1 MFQSLFSNLKS
12 LTIKLFLGVIALS
25 FAVWG
30 VGDIFRSGSDPT
42 VAQIGKMDIKASQ
55 LARSYN
61 RELDQLRRL
70 TNGQIDAEQARA
82 LGIVENT
89 LQQLINKGAIDLQ
102 SKEFR
107 MAIPDNV
114 VAEEIRRSPNF
125 HNELGQFDRNIFEYS
140 MIQNGM
146 TEEDFVEAVRADIVR
161 NQLVDSLLVGISPP
175 KILARALARHETE
188 KRSASF
194 VIVGA
199 ESVAAVPQPS
209 AAQIQEFYTANSQ
222 KFTSDS
228 YRSASYVDLRP
239 TDFISEIEIDEDT
252 IRTEYEF
259 QVDRFTVEDQ
269 INIDLIVFDSKDTAY
284 AAIDR
289 INAGEDFVSVG
300 TSMTGLNES
309 DLSLGLVSRSSLLPE
324 ITDVAFGTLSGSITE
339 PIETNFGWHVVRVNE
354 VQPGRVQNFSEA
366 KAIIREELATEE
378 AVELI
383 YELSNRLEDYLAA
396 GNSLEESARLLGIN
410 VKVVP
415 PINANG
421 FKENAGVYEFLPPSN
436 AFLAA
441 IFEAEIGMD
450 IPIVEAEANS
460 IFKIRLDEILEPR
473 LLPLSSVEES
483 VISSWQ
489 SKWQDEQA
497 RETAS
502 EFIKLAATAGFNE
515 AALQLGL
522 QPVVGTPFTRNGDGL
537 EFNVNQ
543 KTIKAVFDLPMNGI
557 TEVIKLGGGR
567 YAVGTLRKIFVDDLE
582 IDAEL
587 KRVTQESKASLQT
600 DFLATFQMALRE
612 KYKLTVNEQVLGNLF

>member
-1 MFQSLFSNLKS
+1 
-12 LTIKLFLGVIALS
+12 
-25 FAVWG
+25 
-30 VGDIFRSGSDPT
+30 
-42 VAQIGKMDIKASQ
+42 
-55 LARSYN
+55 
-61 RELDQLRRL
+61 
-70 TNGQIDAEQARA
+70 
-82 LGIVENT
+82 
-89 LQQLINKGAIDLQ
+89 
-102 SKEFR
+102 
-107 MAIPDNV
+107 
-114 VAEEIRRSPNF
+114 
-125 HNELGQFDRNIFEYS
+125 

-146 TEEDFVEAVRADIVR
+146 TEEDFVEAVRAGIVR

-175 KILARALARHETE
+175 KILARALTSHETE

-199 ESVAAVPQPS
+199 ESVGAVPQPS

-228 YRSASYVDLRP
+228 YRSASYVELRP

-354 VQPGRVQNFSEA
+354 VQPGRVQDFSEA
-366 KAIIREELATEE
+366 KAIVREELATEE
-378 AVELI
+378 AVDLI

-421 FKENAGVYEFLPPSN
+421 FKENAGIYEFLPPSN
-436 AFLAA
+436 AFLSA
-441 IFEAEIGMD
+441 IFEAEIGID

-489 SKWQDEQA
+489 NKWQDEQA

>member
-1 MFQSLFSNLKS
+1 M
-12 LTIKLFLGVIALS
+12 
-25 FAVWG
+25 
-30 VGDIFRSGSDPT
+30 
-42 VAQIGKMDIKASQ
+42 
-55 LARSYN
+55 
-61 RELDQLRRL
+61 
-70 TNGQIDAEQARA
+70 
-82 LGIVENT
+82 
-89 LQQLINKGAIDLQ
+89 
-102 SKEFR
+102 
-107 MAIPDNV
+107 
-114 VAEEIRRSPNF
+114 
-125 HNELGQFDRNIFEYS
+125 
-140 MIQNGM
+140 
-146 TEEDFVEAVRADIVR
+146 
-161 NQLVDSLLVGISPP
+161 
-175 KILARALARHETE
+175 
-188 KRSASF
+188 
-194 VIVGA
+194 
-199 ESVAAVPQPS
+199 
-209 AAQIQEFYTANSQ
+209 
-222 KFTSDS
+222 
-228 YRSASYVDLRP
+228 
-239 TDFISEIEIDEDT
+239 
-252 IRTEYEF
+252 
-259 QVDRFTVEDQ
+259 
-269 INIDLIVFDSKDTAY
+269 
-284 AAIDR
+284 
-289 INAGEDFVSVG
+289 
-300 TSMTGLNES
+300 
-309 DLSLGLVSRSSLLPE
+309 
-324 ITDVAFGTLSGSITE
+324 
-339 PIETNFGWHVVRVNE
+339 RVNE

-378 AVELI
+378 AVDLI

-396 GNSLEESARLLGIN
+396 GNSLEKSARLLGIN

-415 PINANG
+415 LINANG

-441 IFEAEIGMD
+441 IFEAEIGID

-557 TEVIKLGGGR
+557 TEVITLGGGR

-612 KYKLTVNEQVLGNLF
+612 KYQLTVNEQVLGNLF

>member
-1 MFQSLFSNLKS
+1 MFQNLFSNLKS
-12 LTIKLFLGVIALS
+12 ITIKLFLGVIALS

-42 VAQIGKMDIKASQ
+42 VAKIGKIDIKASQ

-61 RELDQLRRL
+61 RELEQLRRL

-89 LQQLINKGAIDLQ
+89 LQQLINKGAVDLQ

-107 MAIPDNV
+107 MAVSDNV
-114 VAEEIRRSPNF
+114 VADEIRRSPNF

-146 TEEDFVEAVRADIVR
+146 TEEGFVEAVRADIVR
-161 NQLVDSLLVGISPP
+161 TQLVDSLLTGISPP
-175 KILARALARHETE
+175 KILSRALTNHETE

-194 VIVGA
+194 VIVGL
-199 ESVAAVPQPS
+199 ESVGAAPQPS
-209 AAQIQEFYTANSQ
+209 SAQMQEFYTANSQ

-228 YRSASYVDLRP
+228 YRSASYVELRP
-239 TDFISEIEIDEDT
+239 TDFISEIEIGEEAL
-252 IRTEYEF
+252 IAEYEF
-259 QVDRFTVEDQ
+259 QLDRFTVEEK
-269 INIDLIVFDSKDTAY
+269 INLDLIVFDNEDTAY

-289 INAGEDFVSVG
+289 INAGEDFISVG
-300 TSMTGLNES
+300 TSITGLNES

-324 ITDVAFGTLSGSITE
+324 LADVAFATLSGSITE
-339 PIETNFGWHVVRVNE
+339 PIATNFGWHVLKVNE
-354 VQPGRVQNFSEA
+354 VQEGRVQKFSEA
-366 KAIIREELATEE
+366 KPIIREELATEE
-378 AVELI
+378 AIELI
-383 YELSNRLEDYLAA
+383 YELSNHLEDYLAA
-396 GNSLEESARLLGIN
+396 GNSLEESARLLGVN

-421 FKENAGVYEFLPPSN
+421 LKENAEIYEFLPPSN
-436 AFLAA
+436 TFLAA
-441 IFEAEIGMD
+441 IFEGEVGTD
-450 IPIVEAEANS
+450 IPVLEAEANS

-473 LLPLSSVEES
+473 LLPLSSVEEL

-489 SKWQDEQA
+489 SKWQDEHA
-497 RETAS
+497 RKTAS
-502 EFIKLAATAGFNE
+502 EFTKVAATNGFTE

-543 KTIKAVFDLPMNGI
+543 KTISAVFELPLNGI
-557 TEVIKLGGGR
+557 TEVIKLGAGR
-567 YAVGTLRKIFVDDLE
+567 YAVGTLTKIFVDDME
-582 IDAEL
+582 GDAEL
-587 KRVTQESKASLQT
+587 RRIAKEAKTSLQA

-612 KYKLTVNEQVLGNLF
+612 KYKLTVNEQVLGNIF